1 MAVTRE
7 KKEQGFSLVEMI
19 VVVAIIGILAAIGIP
34 AYFDALGRAR
44 QRRTMSDMNAIAQA
58 NAMATV
64 DNSSYVVALAN
75 LAPAYM
81 NPAPVADAWGNPWVY
96 TPAANQRAY
105 ELRSTG
111 KDGALGPAAPDPW
124 FNEPYEPDLVMDTG
138 QFTQSPVNQ

>member
-19 VVVAIIGILAAIGIP
+19 VIVAIVGILVAIGTP
-34 AYFDALGRAR
+34 AYMNALGRAR
-44 QRRTMSDMNAIAQA
+44 QRRTMSDMNAIAKA
-58 NAMATV
+58 NRMAMI

-81 NPAPVADAWGNPWVY
+81 NPMPAADAWGNLWVY
-96 TPAANQRAY
+96 TAAADQRSY

-124 FNEPYEPDLVMDTG
+124 FTEPYESDLVMDTG